1 MLINL
6 KNIIKNKIYV
16 KILTL
21 IQNKKEKEFLCKI
34 YLQLCRTSICL

>member
-21 IQNKKEKEFLCKI
+21 IQNKLKEFLCKI
-34 YLQLCRTSICL
+34 YLQLYRTSICL